1 MEYCDNNLASSTY
14 RLIDTSTMDP
24 LLDSRDKTEV
34 FILHRYSVI
43 VNFLYLVSWCGLC
56 NLFQVVEKKKS
67 PLYPDLKDEDGE
79 NERELLNSDGKVGRR
94 ERNLNIVIHLHLILY
109 ILLPLYMRHFKFS
122 LKPTQSTATI
132 IASIIDRCFAF
143 YWRQEKN
150 ITFLGQGFIG
160 GDY

>member
-1 MEYCDNNLASSTY
+1 M
-14 RLIDTSTMDP
+14 
-24 LLDSRDKTEV
+24 
-34 FILHRYSVI
+34 
-43 VNFLYLVSWCGLC
+43 
-56 NLFQVVEKKKS
+56 EKKKS

-109 ILLPLYMRHFKFS
+109 ILLPLYMRHFRFS

-143 YWRQEKN
+143 FGGARKEYH
-150 ITFLGQGFIG
+150 FLGQGFIG
-160 GDY
+160 VDYYYLEARLFIVGGG